1 MNDHEERIPY
11 NVLEEIFS
19 ESKVEPNMVTLHDS
33 YKESRLTLE
42 KANKAYLDARAQL
55 DRARLT
61 LVKALK
67 PGDAIDILYE
77 NDPVEFVGYDPAV
90 GIIYNAYGVEKER
103 AINWFQGLPGTNE
116 LSK

>member
-1 MNDHEERIPY
+1 MMKLDNDRIPHEE
-11 NVLEEIFS
+11 LEEMFTDPLDLHEKFKES
-19 ESKVEPNMVTLHDS
+19 ES
-33 YKESRLTLE
+33 TLE

-77 NDPVEFVGYDPAV
+77 DDSVEFVGYDPAV

-103 AINWFQGLPGTNE
+103 AINWFQGLPGTAE
-116 LSK
+116 LA